1 MLGPRSSCKRTRTS
15 WPNGA
20 ALSGPA
26 RAGRGS
32 AIEDWLAALNSAAGS
47 RRRRHRSDIGRFVN
61 WPRSGLRHH
70 HAARR
75 RCGWYPDMSA
85 LARRADWR
93 ARRLCGNGGNRCCNF
108 RRGCRNLRGRLRSC
122 CRFEC
127 GCRRRRLRNR
137 CRLGNYRLLFAHSRS
152 HGRSYGASRRRRN
165 DDHRAR
171 RRHHACRWF
180 GHDSA
185 GRGTAGNSRRSSG
198 LSNNRRRLSR
208 QRNYLA
214 RLRTRG
220 SRGGN
225 RGRGGR
231 WALRGLGWLRR
242 RSGRLGRHAHVTRL
256 IFLFLLL
263 GQNGLHHI
271 AGLGDVRQVDFGND
285 GGRAVT
291 VRRTCGMRSRSR
303 FLRKM
308 RTNPI
313 RLVAFERTGVRFAR
327 RNTELRKNVEN
338 RARLYF
344 QLFCEIVNTNLAH
357 PPLFNSVP
365 PNRP

>member
-1 MLGPRSSCKRTRTS
+1 M
-15 WPNGA
+15 
-20 ALSGPA
+20 
-26 RAGRGS
+26 
-32 AIEDWLAALNSAAGS
+32 
-47 RRRRHRSDIGRFVN
+47 
-61 WPRSGLRHH
+61 
-70 HAARR
+70 
-75 RCGWYPDMSA
+75 
-85 LARRADWR
+85 
-93 ARRLCGNGGNRCCNF
+93 F
-108 RRGCRNLRGRLRSC
+108 R
-122 CRFEC
+122 C
-127 GCRRRRLRNR
+127 GCRRWRLRCRRRLPP
-137 CRLGNYRLLFAHSRS
+137 LGRRPVRGDPGSGNCRLLFARNRSRWRFPPL
-152 HGRSYGASRRRRN
+152 GRRLVRGDPRLDGGSRRWRN
-165 DDHRAR
+165 HNHRARNCNRACRGLGHDRAR
-171 RRHHACRWF
+171 RR
-180 GHDSA
+180 
-185 GRGTAGNSRRSSG
+185 TAGNSRSRCG
-198 LSNNRRRLSR
+198 LGNNRRGLPRL
-208 QRNYLA
+208 RNNLA
-214 RLRTRG
+214 RLRACR
-220 SRGGN
+220 SCGGE

-231 WALRGLGWLRR
+231 GPLRGLGWLRR
-242 RSGRLGRHAHVTRL
+242 RGGRLCRHAHVMRL
-256 IFLFLLL
+256 FFLFLLL

-344 QLFCEIVNTNLAH
+344 QFFREIVDTNLAH